1 MSYEAPPTLAANA
14 TEAVNKLIS
23 AIGTNYSTLANA
35 LLSKCY
41 SDSGLGA
48 GIASSS
54 RFVSQDNIY
63 KFIINQVIPITQRFD
78 SGWVNHPTDPRGLIM
93 KGVSLEMFRSRF
105 KSILID
111 TSVKEVVDASAA
123 VDRVLTKWR
132 TDKNEGQQYLYQL
145 LTDQN
150 ASALW
155 IWSYMTS
162 VSSRYPAAV
171 AAIDPYLGYLFF
183 EFCWTSGDAVYSN
196 AEIDTLARS
205 SGWNGSTTNWI
216 SFLIGQSDSTP
227 KFTMNT
233 LVKRALYINKLGQ
246 KDTAYLKGWMDR
258 FVNNAGSNLDYLVV
272 INENFNLNKK
282 SLYTFTDTVKAYL
295 EAKAATYKTLSIN
308 I

>member
-23 AIGTNYSTLANA
+23 AIGTNYNA
-35 LLSKCY
+35 LSNTLLSKCY
-41 SDSGLGA
+41 NDSGLGA
-48 GIASSS
+48 GTIASP
-54 RFVSQDNIY
+54 RFVPQETMY
-63 KFIINQVIPITQRFD
+63 KFIVNQIIPITQRFD
-78 SGWVNHPTDPRGLIM
+78 SGWVNHPTDPGGLIM

-111 TSVKEVVDASAA
+111 TNIKEVVDASTA

-132 TDKNEGQQYLYQL
+132 TDKNQGQQYLYQL

-150 ASALW
+150 AAALW
-155 IWSYMTS
+155 IWSCMTS
-162 VSSRYPAAV
+162 ASSRYPAAA

-183 EFCWTSGDAVYSN
+183 EFCWTSGDTVYSN

-205 SGWNGSTTNWI
+205 SGWNGNTASWI
-216 SFLIGQSDSTP
+216 SFLVGISDNTP
-227 KFTMNT
+227 KFTMDVI
-233 LVKRALYINKLGQ
+233 VKRALYINKLGQ
-246 KDTAYLKGWMDR
+246 KDTTFLKGWMDR
-258 FVNNAGSNLDYLVV
+258 FTNNTGSNLDHLVV

-282 SLYTFTDTVKAYL
+282 SLYTFTDAVKRYL
-295 EAKAATYKTLSIN
+295 ETKAAIYKTATIN